1 LLAGRDIHGHLVN
14 KFNIGTRLALGFLL
28 LLLLL
33 ALLAGIGLWR
43 IQGSSAMA
51 EEVIGRRLAVERGI
65 TEWSRATALNA
76 VRTIA
81 AGKIDDPYVRHDIEQ
96 AMEATAADIQR
107 LQEQLSGQLT
117 DPGALE
123 LFQTVLERRAEYR
136 DKRDK
141 ALQARLAGD
150 YRAANEFFETE
161 LEKLLNAY
169 TGSVNDL
176 LLYERKLIDSRAAEL
191 DANNDTGMKMLIG
204 LSVAAL
210 LAGLLMAYAITR
222 SITGP
227 MRRAVALAATVSS
240 RDLTAAID
248 VQGSDETSR
257 LLQALKQMNGN
268 LQDVVRDVRG
278 GAESIASAA
287 SQIAAGNVDLSSRT
301 EEQASSL
308 AETAATME
316 QLTTTVKQNA
326 DHAEVASGLADTAV
340 QVAVKSGEVV
350 ARVVDTV
357 GAINESSKLVVDI
370 INVIDTIAFQTNI
383 LALNAAVEAAR
394 AGEQGRGFAVVASEV
409 RALAQRSASAAR
421 EIKDLI
427 GTSVARAAEGNRL
440 ASEAGDRMSETVAS
454 IRRVTDIMNE
464 ITVASREQSVGIEQV
479 NQAVSQ
485 MDQVTQQNAALVEEA
500 AAAAA
505 SLQEQSSRLAGLVAT
520 FKLDDAAEPTQR
532 TQAALP
538 ASPVRLALSH

>member
-1 LLAGRDIHGHLVN
+1 MN
-14 KFNIGTRLALGFLL
+14 KLNIGTRLAFGFLL

-51 EEVIGRRLAVERGI
+51 REVIGGRLAAERI
-65 TEWSRATALNA
+65 IAEWNRATSLNA

-96 AMEATAADIQR
+96 AMEKTSGEIQR
-107 LQEQLSGQLT
+107 LQDQLAAHLV
-117 DPGALE
+117 DPGARE
-123 LFQTVLERRAEYR
+123 LFQTVLQRRAEYR
-136 DKRDK
+136 DKRN
-141 ALQARLAGD
+141 AAFQARLAGD
-150 YRAANEFFETE
+150 YRTANEFFESE
-161 LEKLLNAY
+161 LGPLLDAY

-191 DANNDTGMKMLIG
+191 YANNDAGLKMLVG
-204 LSVAAL
+204 LAIAAL
-210 LAGLLMAYAITR
+210 LAGLIMAFSITR

-227 MRRAVALAATVSS
+227 LRRSVALAATVSS
-240 RDLTAAID
+240 RDLTATID
-248 VQGSDETSR
+248 VRGRDETSR
-257 LLQALKQMNGN
+257 LQQALKQMNDS
-268 LQDVVRDVRG
+268 LRDVVRDVRG

-326 DHAEVASGLADTAV
+326 DHAEVARGLADTAA

-350 ARVVDTV
+350 AKVVGTM
-357 GAINESSKLVVDI
+357 GQINESSRQVVDI
-370 INVIDTIAFQTNI
+370 IGVIDTIAFQTNI

-394 AGEQGRGFAVVASEV
+394 AGEQGRGFAVVAGEV
-409 RALAQRSASAAR
+409 RALAQRSAVAAQ
-421 EIKDLI
+421 EIKSLI
-427 GTSVARAAEGNRL
+427 DTSVARAQEGNTL
-440 ASEAGDRMSETVAS
+440 ASEAGERMSETVAS

-464 ITVASREQSVGIEQV
+464 ITEASREQSVGIDQV
-479 NQAVSQ
+479 NQAVSE
-485 MDQVTQQNAALVEEA
+485 MDQATQQNAALVEEA

-505 SLQEQSSRLAGLVAT
+505 SLQEQSSRLASLVAT
-520 FKLDDAAEPTQR
+520 FKIDEGDGQAHPSAEAAP
-532 TQAALP
+532 L

>member
-1 LLAGRDIHGHLVN
+1 MHIPRHPVN
-14 KFNIGTRLALGFLL
+14 KLNIGTRLAFGFLL

-51 EEVIGRRLAVERGI
+51 EEVIGSRFAAERTI
-65 TEWSRATALNA
+65 AEWNRATSLNA

-96 AMEATAADIQR
+96 AMEKTSADIQR
-107 LQEQLSGQLT
+107 LQEQLSAQLV
-117 DPGALE
+117 DPGARE
-123 LFQTVLERRAEYR
+123 LFQAVLQRRTEYR
-136 DKRDK
+136 DRRD
-141 ALQARLAGD
+141 AAFQARLAGD
-150 YRAANEFFETE
+150 YRAANEFFESE
-161 LEKLLNAY
+161 LGPLLDAY

-176 LLYERKLIDSRAAEL
+176 LLYERKLIDSRADEL
-191 DANNDTGMKMLIG
+191 YANNDAGLKMLIG
-204 LSVAAL
+204 LAIAAL
-210 LAGLLMAYAITR
+210 LAGLFMAFSITR

-227 MRRAVALAATVSS
+227 LRRSVALAATVSS
-240 RDLTAAID
+240 RDLTATID
-248 VQGSDETSR
+248 VRGRDETSR
-257 LLQALKQMNGN
+257 LQQALKQMNDS
-268 LQDVVRDVRG
+268 LRDVVRDVRG

-301 EEQASSL
+301 EQQASSL

-326 DHAEVASGLADTAV
+326 DHAEVARGLADTAA

-350 ARVVDTV
+350 AKVVGTM
-357 GAINESSKLVVDI
+357 GQINESSRQVVDI
-370 INVIDTIAFQTNI
+370 IGVIDTIAFQTNI

-394 AGEQGRGFAVVASEV
+394 AGEQGRGFAVVAGEV
-409 RALAQRSASAAR
+409 RALAQRSAVAAQ
-421 EIKDLI
+421 EIKSLI
-427 GTSVARAAEGNRL
+427 DTSVTRAQEGNKL
-440 ASEAGDRMSETVAS
+440 ASEAGERMSETVAS

-464 ITVASREQSVGIEQV
+464 ITEASREQSVGIDQV
-479 NQAVSQ
+479 NQAVSE
-485 MDQVTQQNAALVEEA
+485 MDQATQQNAALVEEA

-505 SLQEQSSRLAGLVAT
+505 SLQEQSSRLASLVAT
-520 FKLDDAAEPTQR
+520 FKIDQGEEQAPSAAAVP
-532 TQAALP
+532 L

>member
-1 LLAGRDIHGHLVN
+1 MN
-14 KFNIGTRLALGFLL
+14 KLTISTRLTLGFLL
-28 LLLLL
+28 LLLFS

-51 EEVIGRRLAVERGI
+51 EEVIGQRMVAERAI
-65 TEWSRATALNA
+65 AEWDRATALNA
-76 VRTIA
+76 VRTVA

-96 AMEATAADIQR
+96 AIEATSADIQR
-107 LQEQLSGQLT
+107 LQDQLSAQLT
-117 DPGALE
+117 DPRARE
-123 LFQTVLERRAEYR
+123 LFQTVLQKREEYR
-136 DKRDK
+136 VKRDN
-141 ALQARLAGD
+141 AFQARLAGD

-161 LEKLLNAY
+161 LEKLLDAY

-176 LLYERKLIDSRAAEL
+176 LHYERALIDARAAEL
-191 DANNDTGMKMLIG
+191 YANNDTGMKLLIG
-204 LSVAAL
+204 LTLVAL
-210 LAGLLMAYAITR
+210 LAGLLMAYAVTR
-222 SITGP
+222 SITGT
-227 MRRAVALAATVSS
+227 MRRAVTFAATVSS

-248 VQGSDETSR
+248 SQGSDETSR
-257 LLQALKQMNGN
+257 LLQALKRMSGN
-268 LQDVVRDVRG
+268 LQEVVREVRG

-316 QLTTTVKQNA
+316 QLTTTVRQNA
-326 DHAEVASGLADTAV
+326 DRAEVASGLADTAV
-340 QVAVKSGEVV
+340 QVATKSGDVV
-350 ARVVDTV
+350 AKVVDTV

-427 GTSVARAAEGNRL
+427 DTSVARAAEGNRL

-464 ITVASREQSVGIEQV
+464 IMVASREQSVGIEQV

-505 SLQEQSSRLAGLVAT
+505 SLQQQSSRLAGLVAT
-520 FKLDDAAEPTQR
+520 FKLDDAAEPVQGV
-532 TQAALP
+532 QAALP
-538 ASPVRLALSH
+538 ASPVRPALSH